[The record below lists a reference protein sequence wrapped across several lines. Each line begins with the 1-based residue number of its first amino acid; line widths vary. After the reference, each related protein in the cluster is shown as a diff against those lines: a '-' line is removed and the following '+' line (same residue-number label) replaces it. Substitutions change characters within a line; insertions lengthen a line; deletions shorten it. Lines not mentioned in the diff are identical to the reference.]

1 MWETSRKAVICIQE
15 KSYQNFASESEF
27 SFVFKRSHG
36 ILLGVVG
43 SDVPLRELLKLAPR
57 YKVRLR

>member
-1 MWETSRKAVICIQE
+1 MCIQVE
-15 KSYQNFASESEF
+15 NYPGFASENGF

>member
-1 MWETSRKAVICIQE
+1 MCFQVE
-15 KSYQNFASESEF
+15 SYPGLASENGF
-27 SFVFKRSHG
+27 SFVLKRSHG

>member
-1 MWETSRKAVICIQE
+1 MFSAIKLPG
-15 KSYQNFASESEF
+15 FASENGF
-27 SFVFKRSHG
+27 FFVLKRSHG